1 MRLMCGRM
9 AKNRSSSLGAGP
21 SNRQLR
27 VGELIRRALSE
38 ILQRGEVH
46 DPDLQRLS
54 ITVGEVR
61 VTPDLRQ
68 GTVFVLPLGGQKRDE
83 TLDALQR
90 NKGEIRRLV
99 TKAIAMKH
107 SPELKFLLDD
117 TYDRMD
123 EARRLLSQDQ
133 VKRDLDQSDDA

>member
-123 EARRLLSQDQ
+123 ETRRLLSQDQ